1 MATDDPQKPGQ
12 SAGDH
17 DKDKKVHR
25 LTPDDAGR
33 FNLKRTA
40 IPQSR
45 PVSPAVDPH
54 APTPKPF
61 PVDETPLAGNPALST
76 QEENRVYTGSE
87 ATIIGT
93 TEPKTPAEQGP
104 WRGTEQTLVGTPL
117 APNKPPSS
125 PSDSA
130 WTGAEATQIG
140 VPAKP
145 PAKDAVYRGD
155 EATMVPQNRPAG
167 PWGGD
172 EATMV
177 GMPTD
182 SKSKTSKP
190 MGQGS
195 GPWIGNEATA
205 VGMPVDPSVQSLV
218 DKVSAPPV
226 KGLSKTTATM
236 EDGWHL
242 KGRKGPMTGQTFGD
256 YDVGGILGEGG
267 MGTVYRARQVSL
279 KRRVALKVLPSALSH
294 DLRLRERFE
303 AEARTASLL
312 SSPHVVGVFAAG
324 TVDDISYFAMEFVE
338 GTDLNDRIKE
348 RQDAKEPFA
357 PEEAADIIIQAGKG
371 LSEAGKLGIVHR
383 DIKPANL
390 MLTSK
395 GVVKIADFGISK
407 VAGEH
412 GLTMTGTAVGTPSYC
427 SPEQGR
433 GDPVDPRSD
442 IYSLGVVLYELL
454 TGQKPFDGATAN
466 ALIYQHNYAEPKLP
480 RDIRPDLPEEYQAI
494 ALKCLQKDPDKRYQD
509 ASELVGDLQRV
520 RAGSA
525 PMTALLS
532 AFGTGADEAMKRLGI
547 RQRKTWPW
555 VLAATLVLGTLGGG
569 YWWWAADRDVRVQA
583 RGEIAE
589 LRQRLGGAIDAAAEL
604 DPWVTDDLKKYSTL
618 VASND
623 ADLIRWQAEIQAV
636 AQLEERLAAL
646 DNAALPDH
654 DLRTHS
660 AADLV
665 EYAAFVGSDG
675 ARYQRWQARL
685 QQAQEREV
693 QLRAQLGQRIDQV
706 ALLTVSQVDE
716 YEPQVRQVRHLVGE
730 ADEDGQ
736 RWADR
741 LAQVR
746 KRVGEL
752 RTRLQAYDAAA
763 AGIPERDLA
772 ILATDLDTYQTLVGE
787 RDPDAQRWQV
797 AKLTAGN
804 VLSGLRESLARL
816 DTALV
821 DGFVSE
827 ALIQTVS
834 GDLERLTELA
844 DPDDPALR
852 RWRDMTQASRNRIA
866 ALRQQL
872 ARLDDETQ
880 LNQVEQKA
888 FAGTL
893 TTYAGL
899 VGTADRQYQAWSR
912 RLARDEARIA
922 GDRQAL
928 SRLDEDRRLT
938 LPEAVSLRASLD
950 RLEEAGA
957 IEAVRAQPARGKV
970 ESATQYIEGL
980 RAAITARE
988 GAEGFVLDKDLG
1000 DRILLF
1006 VDLAGIDDVDGKRW
1020 RAAAAEYFRLHE
1032 ALRVLDEP
1040 LPVPDRADALLTDY
1054 AGVVGDDEDV
1064 RRWRAKV
1071 VHVRTLKTA
1080 LAPLDAIAPLPERAD
1095 QETSE
1100 LLSLVGTQ
1108 DVQAPRW
1115 RAKVERVATL
1125 TNSLRS
1131 ALLEPPTLVLDGS
1144 QVRGV
1149 STAVRELVGLIGR
1162 EDETIDR
1169 LAVQAALLEGPP
1181 QPTWAEEFARD
1192 RYGLYATLIVR
1203 GVRQRF
1209 RYVPAGTVT
1218 IGSPENETGRDADES
1233 QQAMTISRSFWLAET
1248 ETTQAFWEAVGLP
1261 NASRFRAPERPVE
1274 RVSWGD
1280 CAQYLLTLNDAVP
1293 GLSARLPFEM
1303 EWEYA
1308 CRAGEAGP
1316 YHGHD
1321 AEVTLAQ
1328 LGDIAWYGDT
1338 SGGATKPVAGRY
1350 PNTLGLFDLH
1360 GNVWEWC
1367 VDAYVPYSPALTVD
1381 WEGRGGKNRV
1391 VRGGCWA
1398 DRPDRLRAANRLG
1411 IDPGLRTLYVGFRM
1425 AVPVDWGDTQ
1435 GPVILRPIR
1444 RGLVQRSALANTEG
1458 SLIPEQSESVAPTD
1472 VDVAAPVD
1480 SEPVAPPEVA
1490 PVEASPAEAEPLP
1503 AAQTDAPDPVDLPS
1517 PVESVPDPE
1526 IRVNAPEAAPPVFIP
1541 ILTDP

>member
-1 MATDDPQKPGQ
+1 MATDDSQKPGQ
-12 SAGDH
+12 PAGDH

-40 IPQSR
+40 IPQSK
-45 PVSPAVDPH
+45 PVIPAVDPH
-54 APTPKPF
+54 APTPHPF
-61 PVDETPLAGNPALST
+61 PDETPIAGNPTLPA
-76 QEENRVYTGSE
+76 QEETRVYTGSE
-87 ATIIGT
+87 ATIIGKAAP
-93 TEPKTPAEQGP
+93 EVPADHGP
-104 WRGTEQTLVGTPL
+104 WTGTEQTLVGKPL
-117 APNKPPSS
+117 S
-125 PSDSA
+125 PSKPTASPTDAA

-145 PAKDAVYRGD
+145 SAKDPVYRGD
-155 EATMVPQNRPAG
+155 EVTMVPQNRPAG

-182 SKSKTSKP
+182 PKSKSSQP

-256 YDVGGILGEGG
+256 YDVGGVLGEGG
-267 MGTVYRARQVSL
+267 MGIVYRARQVSL
-279 KRRVALKVLPSALSH
+279 KRRVALKVLPPALSH

-303 AEARTASLL
+303 AEARTASLIN
-312 SSPHVVGVFAAG
+312 SPHVVGVFAAG
-324 TVDDISYFAMEFVE
+324 TTDDISYFAMEFVE

-480 RDIRPDLPEEYQAI
+480 RDIRPDLSEEYQAI

-547 RQRKTWPW
+547 RQKKTWPW

-569 YWWWAADRDVRVQA
+569 YWWWAADRDVRQQA
-583 RGEIAE
+583 RSEIAE

-604 DPWVTDDLKKYSTL
+604 EPWVADDLKKYTTV

-623 ADLIRWQAEIQAV
+623 ADLVRWQAEMQVV
-636 AQLEERLAAL
+636 AQLEEHLTAL
-646 DNAALPDH
+646 DAATLPDQ
-654 DLRTHS
+654 DLRTRG

-665 EYAAFVGSDG
+665 EYAAFVGTDG
-675 ARYQRWQARL
+675 VRYQRWQARL
-685 QQAQEREV
+685 QQAQEREG

-706 ALLTVSQVDE
+706 PVLTVAQVDE

-741 LAQVR
+741 LGNVR

-752 RTRLQAYDAAA
+752 RTRLQAYDTAAD
-763 AGIPERDLA
+763 GIPERELA
-772 ILATDLDTYQTLVGE
+772 VLATDLDTYQTLVGE
-787 RDPDAQRWQV
+787 RDPDVQRWQV

-816 DTALV
+816 DSALV

-827 ALIQTVS
+827 ALIQTIS
-834 GDLERLTELA
+834 GDLDRLTQLA

-872 ARLDDETQ
+872 ARLDDVAQ
-880 LNQVEQKA
+880 LNQIEQKA
-888 FAGTL
+888 LAGTL

-922 GDRQAL
+922 SDRQAL

-1000 DRILLF
+1000 DRIILF
-1006 VDLAGIDDVDGKRW
+1006 VDLAGIDDVDAKRW
-1020 RAAAAEYFRLHE
+1020 RAVAAEYFRLHE
-1032 ALRVLDEP
+1032 SLRVLDEA
-1040 LPVPDRADALLTDY
+1040 LPVPDRVNQLLTEY
-1054 AGVVGDDEDV
+1054 AAAVGEDEDV

-1071 VHVRTLKTA
+1071 VRVHALKTD
-1080 LAPLDAIAPLPERAD
+1080 LAPLHIIAPVPERAD
-1095 QETSE
+1095 EGTAE

-1108 DVQAPRW
+1108 DVQAPLW

-1131 ALLEPPTLVLDGS
+1131 QLLEPPTMVLDGT

-1149 STAVRELVGLIGR
+1149 STAVRELVSLIGR
-1162 EDETIDR
+1162 EDEAIDR

-1203 GVRQRF
+1203 NIRQRF
-1209 RYVPAGTVT
+1209 RYVPAGTVM
-1218 IGSPENETGRDADES
+1218 IGSPENEAGRDADES

-1248 ETTQAFWEAVGLP
+1248 ETTQALWEAVGQP
-1261 NASRFRAPERPVE
+1261 NPSRFRAPERPVE

-1321 AEVTLAQ
+1321 AEVTIVQ

-1350 PNTLGLFDLH
+1350 PNKLGLFDLH

-1367 VDAYVPYSPALTVD
+1367 ADAYVSYSPALTVD
-1381 WEGRGGKNRV
+1381 WEGRGSKDRV
-1391 VRGGCWA
+1391 IRGGCWA
-1398 DRPDRLRAANRLG
+1398 DRADRLRAANRLG
-1411 IDPGLRTLYVGFRM
+1411 IDPGLRTLYVGFRI
-1425 AVPVDWGDTQ
+1425 AVPVDWGDAQ
-1435 GPVILRPIR
+1435 GPVVLRPIR
-1444 RGLVQRSALANTEG
+1444 RGLVQRSAAADAGG
-1458 SLIPEQSESVAPTD
+1458 SLAPD
-1472 VDVAAPVD
+1472 QV
-1480 SEPVAPPEVA
+1480 EPVAPAVSEPVSPAQADPEDEA
-1490 PVEASPAEAEPLP
+1490 DIPSPIDSASPDAESGAVEPG
-1503 AAQTDAPDPVDLPS
+1503 T
-1517 PVESVPDPE
+1517 
-1526 IRVNAPEAAPPVFIP
+1526 APPVFIP